1 MRVMMHVSTVQCQD
15 TGLKQRYW
23 TGKEGRKGMMMD
35 QIVAALTVAALF
47 IAPLVVF
54 AAAALRFGVDSRPG
68 IADRDRRP
76 WLVPTGQ
83 PR

>member
-1 MRVMMHVSTVQCQD
+1 MRAMMGESTVQCQ
-15 TGLKQRYW
+15 GRELILRHW
-23 TGKEGRKGMMMD
+23 TGKDGREDMMID
-35 QIVAALTVAALF
+35 QVVAALAVAAFL

-68 IADRDRRP
+68 IDDRDRRP

>member
-1 MRVMMHVSTVQCQD
+1 MTF
-15 TGLKQRYW
+15 
-23 TGKEGRKGMMMD
+23 D
-35 QIVAALTVAALF
+35 QIVAALAVAAILIAPF
-47 IAPLVVF
+47 IAF

-68 IADRDRRP
+68 IDDRDSRP